1 MGNKWETLRQIDLLL
16 SLELLVVR
24 IPNPG
29 VMTHVVAAAATFFAL
44 YEMHWEGFFCFCFSP
59 VRRFTCSI
67 FAGLPTTSLVTMA
80 TLDQGCSDWQLA
92 PANLNFTLCP
102 STALLTPT
110 RHWDWRTPVTSLS
123 PVWQYLSANTTRGLT
138 RTVLEVTCWICY
150 LCSYLYG
157 MFWFLF
163 SSSSELNMN
172 NNQRY
177 LIFLKDFLSI
187 WLYLG
192 YLFLYWF
199 L

>member
-16 SLELLVVR
+16 SLEL
-24 IPNPG
+24 PEPWCDDSCSG
-29 VMTHVVAAAATFFAL
+29 SCCYFFCSLWNAL
-44 YEMHWEGFFCFCFSP
+44 RGFFCFCFSP

-123 PVWQYLSANTTRGLT
+123 PVWQYLPANTTRGLT

-177 LIFLKDFLSI
+177 LIFLKIF
-187 WLYLG
+187 
-192 YLFLYWF
+192 
-199 L
+199 